1 MEDINK
7 LIEYLIAICNF
18 SKDLHYTVKGE
29 AFYSKHLLADKI
41 SDGLDEYI
49 DGLKE
54 IFFMASDN
62 VPLHSSMYLVDAS
75 VLVPEILP
83 EDKLNFASM
92 RDLIVEA
99 LQHIETLTELT
110 RGESA
115 LIDAIAQH
123 LQQSLSLVNF
133 QIKE

>member
-18 SKDLHYTVKGE
+18 SKDIHYNCKGE

-54 IFFMASDN
+54 IFFMASDK
-62 VPLHSSMYLVDAS
+62 VPLASNMYLVDAS

-92 RDLIVEA
+92 RDLIVET

-123 LQQSLSLVNF
+123 LQQSLALVNF

>member
-18 SKDLHYTVKGE
+18 AKDIHYNCKGE

-62 VPLHSSMYLVDAS
+62 VPLQSSMYLVDAS

-115 LIDAIAQH
+115 LIDAIAQQ
-123 LQQSLSLVNF
+123 LQQSLALVNF